1 VRPSRLAAALALPVA
16 AAFAA
21 LTAGAPQA
29 RDAPG
34 AAAPPAGV
42 SADDPPALPPA
53 GALSG
58 PAAPAAPSASDDQVL
73 PVPENRAAATA
84 AGRAAAAAA
93 GLDAARARLAAAT
106 VGAPGREGGLP
117 DAEFARAL
125 REMEAAL
132 AELREGI
139 AGAEGEL
146 RAIAHD
152 LRRDDAEIKRLIAA
166 LVSASGARAATSGA
180 SARGLHP
187 EGAIAA
193 ARAAAMLEPAE
204 AALRSGGAALAER
217 LATRGAAE
225 RLRREGEETLA
236 RGLADA
242 AAARARLEAIAQA
255 RRPAGPPDPASEAAR
270 LAGESDSLGDLA
282 RALGPRTSPATE
294 AVASAAVA
302 RLAAL
307 GAGSDAAVIRSTR
320 SPSDLNATGFEPP
333 VAGRV
338 RLGFGEADGAGVARP
353 GLTFAA
359 APRAVVTAPAGGVVR
374 YAGPFLDW
382 RGVVVLA
389 VDSGETVLLAGL
401 DEMLVEAGERLAMG
415 APLGLLGG
423 RALDAQ
429 EFLMLP
435 AQGTDAIGE
444 ETLYMELWR
453 AEEPVDPGPVL
464 DAGGAEANG

>member
-1 VRPSRLAAALALPVA
+1 VRPPRLAAILALPAAAALAALA
-16 AAFAA
+16 A
-21 LTAGAPQA
+21 GPPQA
-29 RDAPG
+29 RDAPD
-34 AAAPPAGV
+34 AAAPHEGM
-42 SADDPPALPPA
+42 SADASPALPPA
-53 GALSG
+53 GAVLPL
-58 PAAPAAPSASDDQVL
+58 PAAISASADPAPSAPGD
-73 PVPENRAAATA
+73 RAAAAA

-93 GLDAARARLAAAT
+93 GLEAARLRLAAAT
-106 VGAPGREGGLP
+106 VGAPGRLGGLP

-132 AELREGI
+132 ADLREGI

-146 RAIAHD
+146 RAISHE
-152 LRRDDAEIKRLIAA
+152 LRRDEAEIKRLVAA
-166 LVSASGARAATSGA
+166 LVSASRARAAASGA
-180 SARGLHP
+180 SAERLHP
-187 EGAIAA
+187 GGALAA
-193 ARAAAMLEPAE
+193 AQASALIEAAEV
-204 AALRSGGAALAER
+204 ALRSGGAALAER
-217 LATRGAAE
+217 LAARAAAE
-225 RLRREGEETLA
+225 RLRREGEDTLA

-242 AAARARLEAIAQA
+242 AAARSRLEAAAQA
-255 RRPAGPPDPASEAAR
+255 RLPAGPPDPASETAR
-270 LAGESDSLGDLA
+270 LAAESDSLGDLV
-282 RALGPRTSPATE
+282 RALTPRASPGAE

-320 SPSDLNATGFEPP
+320 SPADPAAYDFEPP
-333 VAGRV
+333 VAGRI
-338 RLGFGEADGAGVARP
+338 RLGFGETDGAGVSRP

-359 APRAVVTAPAGGVVR
+359 APRAVVTAPAGGIVR

-401 DEMLVEAGERLAMG
+401 DEMLVDAGERLATG
-415 APLGLLGG
+415 APVGLLGG